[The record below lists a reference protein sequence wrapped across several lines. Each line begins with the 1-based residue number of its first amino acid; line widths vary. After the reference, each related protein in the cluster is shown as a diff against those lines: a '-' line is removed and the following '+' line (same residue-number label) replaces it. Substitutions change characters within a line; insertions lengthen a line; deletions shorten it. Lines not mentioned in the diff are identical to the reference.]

1 MKNLKLSLIAT
12 MAITTLSF
20 ASGNVKKVI
29 IDSPVV
35 NAPTTTKKV
44 DTTTSNKLLIDASMT
59 MATRNIFRGE
69 DLNDNKGMKV
79 SASVDLAYKGLYM
92 NLITS
97 SLNSG
102 DNNLEMDIYQG
113 YKTKFAGINIDIGH
127 VTYLLPDTYQ
137 NLGDTSKEIYLGISK
152 EIANYSAG
160 VTFSY
165 DYDAI
170 NMDGDDGVY
179 NIQLDAGAKAMY
191 DIKLSAN
198 VGMSDAKSTDDYYFL
213 LGATKSVGKF
223 DLSVTYTGKYK
234 DATDTTTDHV
244 VASVSTSF

>member
-1 MKNLKLSLIAT
+1 MKNLKISLITT

-20 ASGNVKKVI
+20 AGGSVENVI
-29 IDSPVV
+29 I
-35 NAPTTTKKV
+35 NAPIVNGTTEVAST
-44 DTTTSNKLLIDASMT
+44 DKLEVGASMT
-59 MATRNIFRGE
+59 MATRNIFRGV
-69 DLNDNKGMKV
+69 DLNANKGMMV
-79 SASVDLAYKGLYM
+79 SGSVDLAYKGLYL
-92 NLITS
+92 NVITS

-102 DNNLEMDIYQG
+102 NNKLEIDIYEG
-113 YKTKFAGINIDIGH
+113 YKANIAGIGINVGH

-137 NLGDTSKEIYLGISK
+137 DFETTSKEIFLGVSK
-152 EIANYSAG
+152 EIANYNAG

-165 DYDAI
+165 DYDKL

-179 NIQLDAGAKAMY
+179 NVELDAGAKAMY

-223 DLSVTYTGKYK
+223 DVGIAYTGNYE
-234 DATDTTTDHV
+234 DVSDTTSEHV

>member
-1 MKNLKLSLIAT
+1 MKNLKLSLIAS

-20 ASGNVKKVI
+20 AGGNIEHTVI
-29 IDSPVV
+29 NKPVV
-35 NAPTTTKKV
+35 NAPTTTEEVSSKDDKV
-44 DTTTSNKLLIDASMT
+44 EVGASMT
-59 MATRNIFRGE
+59 MATRNIFRGV
-69 DLNDNKGMKV
+69 DLNDNKGMMV
-79 SASVDLAYKGLYM
+79 SGSVDLAYKGLYL
-92 NLITS
+92 NVITS
-97 SLNSG
+97 SRNSG
-102 DNNLEMDIYQG
+102 NNKLEMDIYDG
-113 YKTKFAGINIDIGH
+113 YKTNIAGIGIDIGH

-137 NLGDTSKEIYLGISK
+137 DFESTSKEIYLGVSK

-179 NIQLDAGAKAMY
+179 NVQLDAGAKAMY

-223 DLSVTYTGKYK
+223 DLGVTYTGKYE
-234 DATDTTTDHV
+234 DATDTTNDHV
-244 VASVSTSF
+244 VASVSTKF

>member
-1 MKNLKLSLIAT
+1 MKNLQLSLVSV
-12 MAITTLSF
+12 MAITSLSF
-20 ASGNVKKVI
+20 AGGNIEKVI
-29 IDSPVV
+29 IDTPVV
-35 NAPTTTKKV
+35 NAPITTVKKV
-44 DTTTSNKLLIDASMT
+44 DNKDGVSVGASMT
-59 MATRNIFRGE
+59 MSTRNIFRGV
-69 DLNDNKGMKV
+69 DLNDNKGMAV
-79 SASVDLAYKGLYM
+79 SGSVDFAYKGLYL
-92 NLITS
+92 NVVTS
-97 SLNSG
+97 SLSNG
-102 DNNLEMDIYQG
+102 ANNLEIDVYEG
-113 YKTKFAGINIDIGH
+113 YKTNLGGVGINIGH

-137 NLGDTSKEIYLGISK
+137 DFESTSKEIYLGVSK
-152 EIANYSAG
+152 EIANYNAG

-179 NIQLDAGAKAMY
+179 NVQLDAGAKAMY

-223 DLSVTYTGKYK
+223 DLGIAYTGNYE
-234 DATDTTTDHV
+234 DVTDTTTDHV